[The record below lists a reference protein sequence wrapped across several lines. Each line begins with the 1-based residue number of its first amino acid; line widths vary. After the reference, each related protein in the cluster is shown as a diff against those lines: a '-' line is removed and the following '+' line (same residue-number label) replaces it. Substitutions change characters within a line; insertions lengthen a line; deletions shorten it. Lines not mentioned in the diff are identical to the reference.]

1 MNNVMIGNK
10 WLFMLVGLLF
20 AISLS
25 GQVNPTFTID
35 TTSINSFE
43 VKFTSTYSMA
53 DTLNYSFQWD
63 FGDYTTSNLP
73 IVSHMYDKAGRY
85 EVSFTVSDNT
95 NTDSSSEF
103 VNVQDVFHVPNVFT
117 PNGDGIN
124 DNWVVRT
131 NGEAQFKVSIFSPSG
146 SKVFEITAYTLS
158 WDGKTPSG
166 VEVNTGVYY
175 YVITRQ
181 DKYIDTGFFH
191 LIR

>member
-1 MNNVMIGNK
+1 MTRLIRGNT
-10 WLFMLVGLLF
+10 LFLMLLSLF
-20 AISLS
+20 FGFSLF

-43 VKFTSTYSMA
+43 VKFASTYSMD

-95 NTDSSSEF
+95 TTDTSSEF
-103 VNVQDVFHVPNVFT
+103 VNVRDVFNVPNVFT

-124 DNWVVRT
+124 DMWVIRT
-131 NGEAQFKVSIFSPSG
+131 NGKAQFKVSIFSPSG
-146 SKVFEITAYTLS
+146 SRVFETTAYTIS

-166 VEVNTGVYY
+166 TEVHPGVYY
-175 YVITRQ
+175 YVLTRQ